1 MKPVG
6 CTGCAPSGILVGDSI
21 SWATVSSEIKIV
33 NFAFILSLLHQHVL
47 LLVSLSLSYQPDAL
61 QTMSLNELSTS
72 RFSFFNDNEDL

>member
-6 CTGCAPSGILVGDSI
+6 CTGSAPSGILVEDSI
-21 SWATVSSEIKIV
+21 SWTTVSSEIKNSQLYVYIKYIASTCV
-33 NFAFILSLLHQHVL
+33 IFGLSLL
-47 LLVSLSLSYQPDAL
+47 QPNAL